1 MYEVKSF
8 GVTLEWGPNFKK
20 AKKAFDEARVD
31 AQLLQFSGG
40 VKRVL
45 YSKQNKYKLADRIS
59 EVN

>member
-8 GVTLEWGPNFKK
+8 GVTLEWVPNFKK
-20 AKKAFDEARVD
+20 AKKAFDETRSD
-31 AQLLQFSGG
+31 AQLLEISGG

-59 EVN
+59 EVS